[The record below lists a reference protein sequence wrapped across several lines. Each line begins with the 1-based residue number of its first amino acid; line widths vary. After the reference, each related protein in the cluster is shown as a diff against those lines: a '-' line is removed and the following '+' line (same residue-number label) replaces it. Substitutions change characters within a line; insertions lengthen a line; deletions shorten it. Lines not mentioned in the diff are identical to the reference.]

1 MRASELR
8 RRVSIQVRSF
18 AKNSTGQQVIS
29 WSALLTGVPAD
40 IQSLTGREMI
50 AAQATNTE
58 VTHLICVRYHALLSD
73 PVAVAA
79 MRVIYGAR
87 IFEISGAINVD
98 ERNREIQLMAAE
110 GLTQG

>member
-1 MRASELR
+1 MRASDLR
-8 RRVSIQVRSF
+8 RRVTIQVRSTT
-18 AKNSTGQQVIS
+18 KTTTGQQVIA
-29 WSALLTGVPAD
+29 WTPLLTSVPAD

-50 AAQATNTE
+50 ASQAVNTE
-58 VTHLICVRYHALLSD
+58 VTHLICVRYHALLAD

-79 MRVIYGAR
+79 MRVLYGTR
-87 IFEISGAINVD
+87 IFEISGALNID